1 MCWVVDNPRNDLRP
15 TAYARD
21 DTGLVEC
28 CDASNSSSHLCFE
41 FVGDDAN
48 PDWTAP
54 PFSCLPA
61 RTVLGARPARCRT
74 TGACG
79 EQARCL
85 RPVLEP
91 AARLLSLERRAAPAV
106 LFLGAPATVFRDTVI
121 LEHVPRWWPLPAAAP
136 RHLETLAH
144 YLLSF
149 SAALAVLNV
158 VPCYALDGQWIWAAL
173 LEAALGTRLTRR
185 KRARLE
191 TIGVLAGSLLLAANV
206 LLGLRGLF
214 AAT

>member
-1 MCWVVDNPRNDLRP
+1 M
-15 TAYARD
+15 RD
-21 DTGLVEC
+21 DVGLVEC

-41 FVGDDAN
+41 FLGDDAS
-48 PDWTAP
+48 PDWSAT

-61 RTVLGARPARCRT
+61 RTVLGSRPAPCRT
-74 TGACG
+74 TVSCG
-79 EQARCL
+79 EQARCF

-91 AARLLSLERRAAPAV
+91 AARLLSLERRAAPPV
-106 LFLGAPATVFRDTVI
+106 LFLGAPVTVYRDAAVS
-121 LEHVPRWWPLPAAAP
+121 EHVPRWWPLPAAAP
-136 RHLETLAH
+136 RQLETLAQ

-173 LEAALGTRLTRR
+173 LEAALGARVTRR

-191 TIGVLAGSLLLAANV
+191 TIGVLAGSALLAANV

-214 AAT
+214 AAK

>member
-1 MCWVVDNPRNDLRP
+1 MTVPP

-21 DTGLVEC
+21 DTGLMEC
-28 CDASNSSSHLCFE
+28 CGVNSSGSHLCFE
-41 FVGDDAN
+41 FLEDDAT

-54 PFSCLPA
+54 PYSCLPA
-61 RTVLGARPARCRT
+61 RAVLASQPARCRST
-74 TGACG
+74 ASCG
-79 EQARCL
+79 EEARCL

-91 AARLLSLERRAAPAV
+91 HARLMSLQRRDSQAV
-106 LFLGAPATVFRDTVI
+106 LFIGAPVTVYRDTAVSG
-121 LEHVPRWWPLPAAAP
+121 HVPRAWPLPASAP

-173 LEAALGTRLTRR
+173 LEAAGGARLSR
-185 KRARLE
+185 KRRALLE
-191 TIGVLAGSLLLAANV
+191 TAGTMAGSALLATNV

-214 AAT
+214 AAP